1 MNEKVAQA
9 LCDAQVV
16 KFGSFQLAS
25 GRESPV
31 YIDLRILPSY
41 PKAFRVVMDEFSELV
56 RGMNIDI
63 VAGIETAG
71 IPIATAV
78 SVITEIPMVYVRR
91 RPKGYGTQSMIEGVV
106 SKDQKAVLIDDLI
119 TNGASKTRFI
129 EGIRSAGAK
138 TNDVAVILD
147 RGQGGKEALSN
158 DGIELSSLITLKEL
172 LDYMR
177 EHSLVEKE
185 KYEEVLKYLEENA

>member
-41 PKAFRVVMDEFSELV
+41 PKAFRVVMDEFSNLVKELD
-56 RGMNIDI
+56 IDI

-106 SKDQKAVLIDDLI
+106 SKDQRAVLIDDLI

-129 EGIRSAGAK
+129 EGIRAAGAK
-138 TNDVAVILD
+138 ANKVAVILD

-177 EHSLVEKE
+177 EHSMVEKE
-185 KYEEVLKYLEENA
+185 KYEEVLGYLEENV